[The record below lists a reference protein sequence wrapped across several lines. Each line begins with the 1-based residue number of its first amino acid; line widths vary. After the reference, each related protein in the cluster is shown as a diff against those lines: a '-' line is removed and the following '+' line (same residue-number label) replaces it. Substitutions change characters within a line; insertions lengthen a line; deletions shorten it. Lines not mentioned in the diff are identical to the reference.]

1 VALGRGAM
9 LGYGAAGLVL
19 LIGAVL
25 FIRATDPSEQDARA
39 FVQKLLLAGEVNAR
53 GADGA
58 VITLAGTEVAR
69 VAEAS
74 CRPDLD
80 AAGHGRRWS
89 PVNRSFLCRYA
100 VVASDDAP
108 FEVMLRAVREPRGGP
123 ADAPGLS
130 PLVDPERY
138 RVGSFR
144 LVPIGRSEAESL
156 LGTPVP

>member
-1 VALGRGAM
+1 MERGAIRRYGAIALVALAGA
-9 LGYGAAGLVL
+9 Y
-19 LIGAVL
+19 L
-25 FIRATDPSEQDARA
+25 FIAATDPSEQDARA

-53 GADGA
+53 GTDGA
-58 VITLAGTEVAR
+58 VVPLAGADVAR

-74 CRPDLD
+74 CHPDRD
-80 AAGHGRRWS
+80 AAGRGRRWS
-89 PVNRSFLCRYA
+89 PVNRSFLCRYV
-100 VVASDDAP
+100 VVASDGAP

-123 ADAPGLS
+123 VDAPGLS

-144 LVPIGRSEAESL
+144 LVPIGRSEVESL